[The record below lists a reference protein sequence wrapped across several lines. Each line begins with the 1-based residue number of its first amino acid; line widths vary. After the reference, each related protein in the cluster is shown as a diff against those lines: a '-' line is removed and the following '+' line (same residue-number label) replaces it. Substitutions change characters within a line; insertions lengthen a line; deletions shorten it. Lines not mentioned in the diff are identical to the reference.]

1 MRCLR
6 ESAGDLRCRSI
17 PHKTDVTIRIVAHL
31 LCVHWQAPASLCPI
45 CIAFARHVAALPPNR
60 LSWFPRGR
68 RRAVPDLSMNI
79 VDLRQTAVRQLE
91 PLLDE
96 EARHWREELHWDYR
110 GALELIK
117 RFLEARALAGCVAF
131 ENRVAAGYCFYVLEE
146 QKGLIGGLYVSPQY
160 DQAAVGRLLLEE
172 LLFGMR
178 ALPQLTRIEAQLM
191 PFGGPVDDPLK
202 EHGFRLYTR
211 QFMLLDLPSFP
222 EPSAAA
228 SSGMRLDR
236 WHDRFFDPCAKLIY
250 LSYAN
255 HVDGE
260 INDQYRSRSGALRFL
275 KNIILLPGCG
285 QFVPSASFVLRQAG
299 GDELIGAVLTSEV
312 SPGVGHTTQIC
323 VLPGYQGH
331 GLGRMLMLTAIE
343 TLRTMKFKELTLTV
357 TADNKTA
364 VRLYEKLGFRTIKS
378 FTAGVWP
385 R

>member
-1 MRCLR
+1 
-6 ESAGDLRCRSI
+6 
-17 PHKTDVTIRIVAHL
+17 
-31 LCVHWQAPASLCPI
+31 
-45 CIAFARHVAALPPNR
+45 
-60 LSWFPRGR
+60 
-68 RRAVPDLSMNI
+68 MNI
-79 VDLRQTAVRQLE
+79 VDLRQTTVRQLE

-131 ENRVAAGYCFYVLEE
+131 DSGVAAGYCFYVLEE

-160 DQAAVGRLLLEE
+160 DQAAVGRRVLEE
-172 LLFGMR
+172 TLFGMR
-178 ALPQLTRIEAQLM
+178 ALPHLTRIEAQLM
-191 PFGGPVDDPLK
+191 PFGGPLDEPLK
-202 EHGFRLYTR
+202 ENGFRLYTR
-211 QFMLLDLPSFP
+211 QFMLLDLQPSA
-222 EPSAAA
+222 EPSPGTSA
-228 SSGMRLDR
+228 GMRLDR
-236 WHDRFFDPCAKLIY
+236 WHDRYFDPCAKLIY

-285 QFVPSASFVLRQAG
+285 QFVPSASFLLRQAG

-331 GLGRMLMLTAIE
+331 GLGRMLMNTAID
-343 TLRTMKFKELTLTV
+343 TLRSMKFKELTLTV

-364 VRLYEKLGFRTIKS
+364 VQLYEKLGFRTIKS